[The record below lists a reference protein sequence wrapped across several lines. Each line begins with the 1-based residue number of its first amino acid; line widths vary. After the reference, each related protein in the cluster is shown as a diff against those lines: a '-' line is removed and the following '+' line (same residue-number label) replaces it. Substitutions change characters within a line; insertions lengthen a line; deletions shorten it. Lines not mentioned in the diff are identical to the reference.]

1 MLLKEVDKPFKD
13 DNYIFELKYD
23 GIRTLLYVSPK
34 TFKLITRNGNDVASN
49 FPEFKSI
56 QKIVGKKKVI
66 FDGEIVAFKNGKPS
80 FSELQ
85 HRNHLKNK
93 SKIKLMINEIP
104 VCFVVF
110 DIIYFDKDLTY
121 LTLMER
127 KKILNDFTDTD
138 IFIKTKMYNDG
149 LKLFK
154 HIKKIGLEGI
164 VAKQKDSKYI
174 LGKRV
179 ENWDK
184 IKNFKKEYFYVYGVT
199 KLKDKYALYLGE
211 YKNKKLIPVGKVSVM
226 PDNDV
231 LKIVQKQ
238 KVIQKKKMLCK
249 TKRMLPILQITIRL
263 INQKVVQLQKIRNP
277 RRLHQRQHNKMK
289 VL

>member
-1 MLLKEVDKPFKD
+1 MFNRILSPMLLKERDKPFKD
-13 DNYIFELKYD
+13 NNYIFELKYD

-34 TFKLITRNGNDVASN
+34 TFKLITRNGNDLAN
-49 FPEFKSI
+49 IYPELKSV
-56 QKIVGKKKVI
+56 QNIVGKHKVI

-85 HRNHLKNK
+85 HRNHLKNI

-110 DIIYFDKDLTY
+110 DIIYFDKDLTN

-127 KKILNDFTDTD
+127 KKILNNFTDTD

-179 ENWDK
+179 ENWVK

-238 KVIQKKKMLCK
+238 KKVKNIFIDITENINFVEPINKILVNYMERTLNNTLRQPFI
-249 TKRMLPILQITIRL
+249 KRS
-263 INQKVVQLQKIRNP
+263 
-277 RRLHQRQHNKMK
+277 
-289 VL
+289 